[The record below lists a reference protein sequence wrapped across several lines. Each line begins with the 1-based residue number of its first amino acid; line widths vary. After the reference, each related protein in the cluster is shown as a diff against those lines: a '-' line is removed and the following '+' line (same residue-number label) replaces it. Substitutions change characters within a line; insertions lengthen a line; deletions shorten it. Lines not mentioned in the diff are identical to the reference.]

1 MILSHN
7 TLGNYY
13 QTNFSLM
20 QYHKY
25 SLSDIEGMIPWERDI
40 YVKMLV
46 EYLEKLKEEQEK
58 QRR

>member
-40 YVKMLV
+40 YVKLLV

>member
-7 TLGNYY
+7 TLANYY

-25 SLSDIEGMIPWERDI
+25 SLSDIETMVPWERDI

-46 EYLEKLKEEQEK
+46 DYLEKLEEDSK
-58 QRR
+58 RR